1 MKYGG
6 IDGAHVR
13 HVVAPHWGAWI
24 EMPIIVSLINW
35 LSVVAPHWGAWIE
48 ITASDRNVAVPSVAP
63 HWGAWIEI
71 VSNPPTA

>member
-1 MKYGG
+1 
-6 IDGAHVR
+6 
-13 HVVAPHWGAWI
+13 
-24 EMPIIVSLINW
+24 MPIIVSLINW